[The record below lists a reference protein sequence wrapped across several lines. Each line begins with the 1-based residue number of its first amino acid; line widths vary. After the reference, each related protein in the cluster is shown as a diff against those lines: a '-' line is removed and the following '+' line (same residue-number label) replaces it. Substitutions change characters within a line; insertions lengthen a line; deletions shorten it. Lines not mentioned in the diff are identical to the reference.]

1 VRWLFVYGTLM
12 PGRLRWPYVARDV
25 VERRPATVA
34 GTLYDT
40 RRGYPAL
47 VLDGSA
53 GAGGGPGGPGGRV
66 SGTLLGFAD
75 ESADGILDRLDPVEG
90 PSYGRA
96 LVTTDDGTS
105 AVTYVYL
112 GSPEGFV
119 PLDGAW
125 TLDLEDER

>member
-25 VERRPATVA
+25 VEQRPASVA

-47 VLDGSA
+47 VLNGSA
-53 GAGGGPGGPGGRV
+53 GSGGSGGGRV
-66 SGTLLGFAD
+66 SGWLLGFAD
-75 ESADGILDRLDPVEG
+75 ESADAILDRLDRVEG

-96 LVTTDDGTS
+96 LVRTDDGTE
-105 AVTYVYL
+105 AVTYEYL
-112 GSPEGFV
+112 GSPDDFV
-119 PLDGAW
+119 LLDGSWA
-125 TLDLEDER
+125 LDLEDER